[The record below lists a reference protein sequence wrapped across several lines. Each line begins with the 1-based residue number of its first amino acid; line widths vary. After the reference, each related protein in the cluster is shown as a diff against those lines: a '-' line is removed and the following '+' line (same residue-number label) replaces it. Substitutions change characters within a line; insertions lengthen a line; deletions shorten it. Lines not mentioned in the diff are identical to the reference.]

1 MAMNDFVRRSMQ
13 IVAGGIAQSTT
24 DYFDNAISFAN
35 DVKEVIDMGKQ
46 MGSDGAKKFNELKS
60 SGILKKTRDWFYN
73 EGGMFGDFDF
83 DDDDFDAGFEI
94 DSADSESGGDK
105 SQPLSKD
112 MMTDIAKKQTGAM
125 YKAFGRQADL
135 HIANTAEIISTINT
149 RTAELTASVNN
160 VNNTLIQIGKRLDL
174 IVEWTSARTKKEEEE
189 LKKASILDYGGGI
202 SLSGLVAKGKEQ
214 AEDSALG
221 TYMSIGKTV
230 LGSGMVTPETVM
242 SMILS
247 QTILDKKWDKL
258 GKKSINDIGEF
269 INDTVGEV
277 IQNTMTTILKSKG
290 HIFEDFFEELIT
302 KSRSKNY
309 QNSVINQYNDKPAVF
324 DGMTRKSII
333 TVIPG
338 YLKEILKAVGGPDK
352 TVNEKGNLVSGKR
365 GNAFIGQIS
374 DNYFKAGTVG
384 HEQRRNAEKRTGLDP
399 QEINNAIRT
408 MTGAWLFQMYLSG
421 ETILGNGQI
430 KDIRDPMTR
439 QVIEDSATAMAI
451 ADPKHR
457 SVEQWKQFYWGI
469 IEQIDDFKYRQEL
482 QRSSERADKEFESF
496 ARTNVNGHQA
506 GMITK
511 SMWLDAFKRNYREYN
526 TGATFNDETK
536 KDAAAP
542 TQIGSNQSLSIPS
555 TFDYVAGIFNQ
566 LNRGM
571 NVFITGSAKL
581 RKVPYEEIK
590 MIPGY
595 GKNAHN
601 MGVATAGASNVVEAV
616 NNATAP
622 YRNLAENFV
631 NAAVP
636 DVSKNEEY
644 DKAPDYIKDIL
655 DKDEGERSEREQ
667 KQLAK
672 YRKNQKTGKLK
683 EAGKGIL
690 TGAKNF
696 LFGDGR
702 EYAIDPNVQALMEIT
717 DSLKKDIS
725 EKIPEG
731 VKDFFK
737 GTKEKILNTSIG
749 EKTADV
755 LGSTKEKVGG
765 AVLGKKSINEEGETI
780 RTGGALRAVGKPIY
794 NAGSFLKGKGA
805 NLSDAIHGGIKS
817 NKRLNEEW
825 EDILS
830 QFGADNHFEEN
841 DSDSLNMQLIVSSA
855 NTAMTDGNVSTMDIQ
870 NIQTLTS
877 KLSDRDLQRRINQ
890 TVIPMMKRNAKGEKD
905 NSSGDAPKSTMGKLL
920 KMALGGLKL
929 FLAPVIGY
937 IKVVLF
943 SVFKIIKGFGGAIL
957 KFAKWGIMRGLRQIK
972 YGMKSLGFGIKT
984 MFKSMTK
991 FIKPMVDGLYKAVT
1005 TIKDGV
1011 TKAFSNIGKSIKD
1024 KVGGWMEKRG
1034 IKDKLTKDLSVDE
1047 NGNKK
1052 KGILSKLSGAKEGF
1066 ANKLAEKPGFMKG
1079 FTKAYRERK
1088 EAEHAADVKKQG
1100 EPARQ
1105 AIDDSKATGFLET
1118 IKDVVSDI
1126 KTAVTGKKEEKPS
1139 DVISTDVQM
1148 DSAATDAMNE
1158 SMQAEEDKLAGFQEE
1173 MAKNLANITE
1183 IVSWSGSPDAAP
1195 GFVQSLTQ
1203 SLNDLGEGIQ
1213 DKMDEESKEIQDAS
1227 GGSDNPLEGV
1237 AGDATEATKDAVL
1250 NKTLGGSGGG
1260 SGAAGIAMTAATG
1273 GAGGAAAEGA
1283 AAGAAE
1289 AGAAEGAGAAM
1300 GGMMNVL
1307 MGISNIVLTIVMSLE
1322 GFKAMISTVTD
1333 ILTEALM
1340 PLNDAF
1346 HAIIKTLK
1354 PYVKQLG
1361 SIVKQLAGFIVQI
1374 VEVVCDIIQPIMK
1387 DVIQPILEVLSPLLE
1402 SIIGCLTPLLKIV
1415 GILLKVILAP
1425 LMGLFKFVLLPIL
1438 KIIGDAVQIIMGVL
1452 QIGFGVLMMG
1462 IGGIIS
1468 AIGGVLSLIGKIPV
1482 IGAGAKKLGS
1492 GVLDTGKEMMSQGKE
1507 FVVQGGKSVAQG
1519 AVNLVLDYAS
1529 LYSMGMTDELLGRNE
1544 EEQKETKQIEAPDGN
1559 QVESTFANGDVT
1571 NVYNTYGGEY
1581 QRGMGGY
1588 LNMNQ
1593 RGCGPIALADMY
1605 NRNSEGRISAR
1616 SLAGMMNQSGA
1627 YDPHRGTSVGD
1638 YIDTARGL
1646 GMNVHAGKVTQQSL
1660 KSASPTNP
1668 ITVVGSGSD
1677 YGTRNG
1683 NNHFMNVVGTDHH
1696 GGAYVSNPLTGRID
1710 RRPASTVAGSAVMGI
1725 YGSGDEDAES
1735 GYTFPDAIKE
1745 AFKKLKDEAA
1755 KILGL
1760 FSMEKSDE
1768 EETEELINAEKKK
1781 EAVEQAK
1788 KQMGDD
1794 YDTYAEEAKGLALE
1808 DFKTKYPQKD
1818 GESDEDYQKKFDK
1831 WWETKANQAEYLAK
1845 TELLDAASKKGQ
1857 DAYAELAKTN
1867 QKFVD
1872 DYAGKVDENG
1882 NITGGL
1888 FDKLGDAYTEL
1899 DSALD
1904 SLGSGSARGG
1914 QSGLD
1919 VMKGAAYAFKA
1930 YVDAHPSGTYLHSDV
1945 GPITADDGYTWSHF
1959 RPDCSGFMSA
1969 SIRHMGYD
1977 FKGSDNDTTGPLTY
1991 NFNENLSSYG
2001 TKTIVDQ
2008 NGNSAEEDWEV
2019 LPYSES
2025 DLRPGDWIFTSG
2037 KSDSYPE
2044 SHVGMY
2050 IGKDSSGSHR
2060 GLDGGGTQPILDSA
2074 GAAPK
2079 VLEGVSSGDGLRW
2092 TMQPSDHP
2100 DKILRYVKPT
2110 YDGLVGDNDQEKI
2123 WAYLTSHGANK
2134 TGAAGFMGVW
2144 EVESA
2149 NNPSR
2154 LEGDWKM
2161 GGINSP
2167 AVMNAYK
2174 SQANMNSYVTDM
2186 VAKVYGGWGSLNR
2199 PTYEPDGDGNF
2210 YPGVGLAQ
2218 WTGNRTKSVFNKG
2231 TKMGVPFNSLEAQLA
2246 LWEDEVTNNNYYNS
2260 ALTGANNAGT
2270 PAAAAEKVLNI
2281 YEGLSSTNKYAALA
2295 KRQTY
2300 ADQFYERFKDWSPDV
2315 AAAKNTTPTGKG
2327 SASTGYGMV
2336 NSPGDA
2342 AIVENARQ
2350 INSLNGKNSG
2360 TVMTNTGVPL
2370 GLRSST
2376 SDDSSVLTWIPDG
2389 THLEEL
2395 SVSGKQGWY
2404 KASYGGQTGYVNAEW
2419 IVLDNDWRDGLYTAD
2434 EAVVPP
2440 DELAKA
2446 DEAVKALQTYAN
2458 NSTGGGKISP
2468 SGGSSS
2474 SVDEKMWDFGHWT
2487 DSDVNSDKRN
2497 EWYPMLVDYHS
2508 SAIAGKNKNG
2518 GTAMGK
2524 AKTAADSYKLSYRN
2538 ASHKHHGETYGPTD
2552 KHYWMYSYLDSKDR
2566 VNDPLKKQ
2574 LDLLHNWYAS
2584 GDMNE
2589 MDFWDNYLGWN
2600 NKYANS
2606 NITTPVNN
2614 DLYDTDTYYDTETGT
2629 TVVNNYAVT
2638 RAEDRATDA
2647 RLKAILANTYNVRS
2661 ESMEALLEAILEE
2674 LKRRKGGN
2682 GGPTNTSGSSK
2693 LFDERIPS
2701 QVTKLSVG

>member
-1 MAMNDFVRRSMQ
+1 
-13 IVAGGIAQSTT
+13 
-24 DYFDNAISFAN
+24 
-35 DVKEVIDMGKQ
+35 
-46 MGSDGAKKFNELKS
+46 
-60 SGILKKTRDWFYN
+60 
-73 EGGMFGDFDF
+73 
-83 DDDDFDAGFEI
+83 
-94 DSADSESGGDK
+94 
-105 SQPLSKD
+105 
-112 MMTDIAKKQTGAM
+112 
-125 YKAFGRQADL
+125 
-135 HIANTAEIISTINT
+135 
-149 RTAELTASVNN
+149 
-160 VNNTLIQIGKRLDL
+160 
-174 IVEWTSARTKKEEEE
+174 
-189 LKKASILDYGGGI
+189 
-202 SLSGLVAKGKEQ
+202 
-214 AEDSALG
+214 
-221 TYMSIGKTV
+221 
-230 LGSGMVTPETVM
+230 
-242 SMILS
+242 
-247 QTILDKKWDKL
+247 
-258 GKKSINDIGEF
+258 
-269 INDTVGEV
+269 
-277 IQNTMTTILKSKG
+277 
-290 HIFEDFFEELIT
+290 
-302 KSRSKNY
+302 
-309 QNSVINQYNDKPAVF
+309 
-324 DGMTRKSII
+324 
-333 TVIPG
+333 
-338 YLKEILKAVGGPDK
+338 
-352 TVNEKGNLVSGKR
+352 
-365 GNAFIGQIS
+365 
-374 DNYFKAGTVG
+374 
-384 HEQRRNAEKRTGLDP
+384 
-399 QEINNAIRT
+399 
-408 MTGAWLFQMYLSG
+408 
-421 ETILGNGQI
+421 
-430 KDIRDPMTR
+430 
-439 QVIEDSATAMAI
+439 
-451 ADPKHR
+451 
-457 SVEQWKQFYWGI
+457 
-469 IEQIDDFKYRQEL
+469 
-482 QRSSERADKEFESF
+482 
-496 ARTNVNGHQA
+496 
-506 GMITK
+506 
-511 SMWLDAFKRNYREYN
+511 
-526 TGATFNDETK
+526 
-536 KDAAAP
+536 
-542 TQIGSNQSLSIPS
+542 
-555 TFDYVAGIFNQ
+555 
-566 LNRGM
+566 
-571 NVFITGSAKL
+571 
-581 RKVPYEEIK
+581 
-590 MIPGY
+590 
-595 GKNAHN
+595 
-601 MGVATAGASNVVEAV
+601 
-616 NNATAP
+616 
-622 YRNLAENFV
+622 
-631 NAAVP
+631 
-636 DVSKNEEY
+636 
-644 DKAPDYIKDIL
+644 
-655 DKDEGERSEREQ
+655 
-667 KQLAK
+667 
-672 YRKNQKTGKLK
+672 
-683 EAGKGIL
+683 
-690 TGAKNF
+690 
-696 LFGDGR
+696 
-702 EYAIDPNVQALMEIT
+702 
-717 DSLKKDIS
+717 
-725 EKIPEG
+725 
-731 VKDFFK
+731 
-737 GTKEKILNTSIG
+737 
-749 EKTADV
+749 
-755 LGSTKEKVGG
+755 
-765 AVLGKKSINEEGETI
+765 
-780 RTGGALRAVGKPIY
+780 
-794 NAGSFLKGKGA
+794 
-805 NLSDAIHGGIKS
+805 
-817 NKRLNEEW
+817 
-825 EDILS
+825 
-830 QFGADNHFEEN
+830 
-841 DSDSLNMQLIVSSA
+841 
-855 NTAMTDGNVSTMDIQ
+855 
-870 NIQTLTS
+870 
-877 KLSDRDLQRRINQ
+877 
-890 TVIPMMKRNAKGEKD
+890 
-905 NSSGDAPKSTMGKLL
+905 
-920 KMALGGLKL
+920 
-929 FLAPVIGY
+929 
-937 IKVVLF
+937 
-943 SVFKIIKGFGGAIL
+943 
-957 KFAKWGIMRGLRQIK
+957 
-972 YGMKSLGFGIKT
+972 
-984 MFKSMTK
+984 
-991 FIKPMVDGLYKAVT
+991 
-1005 TIKDGV
+1005 
-1011 TKAFSNIGKSIKD
+1011 
-1024 KVGGWMEKRG
+1024 
-1034 IKDKLTKDLSVDE
+1034 
-1047 NGNKK
+1047 
-1052 KGILSKLSGAKEGF
+1052 
-1066 ANKLAEKPGFMKG
+1066 
-1079 FTKAYRERK
+1079 
-1088 EAEHAADVKKQG
+1088 
-1100 EPARQ
+1100 
-1105 AIDDSKATGFLET
+1105 
-1118 IKDVVSDI
+1118 
-1126 KTAVTGKKEEKPS
+1126 
-1139 DVISTDVQM
+1139 
-1148 DSAATDAMNE
+1148 
-1158 SMQAEEDKLAGFQEE
+1158 
-1173 MAKNLANITE
+1173 
-1183 IVSWSGSPDAAP
+1183 
-1195 GFVQSLTQ
+1195 
-1203 SLNDLGEGIQ
+1203 
-1213 DKMDEESKEIQDAS
+1213 
-1227 GGSDNPLEGV
+1227 
-1237 AGDATEATKDAVL
+1237 
-1250 NKTLGGSGGG
+1250 
-1260 SGAAGIAMTAATG
+1260 
-1273 GAGGAAAEGA
+1273 
-1283 AAGAAE
+1283 
-1289 AGAAEGAGAAM
+1289 
-1300 GGMMNVL
+1300 MMNVL

-1529 LYSMGMTDELLGRNE
+1529 LYTMGMSDELLGRNE

-1559 QVESTFANGDVT
+1559 QVETTFANGDVT

-1755 KILGL
+1755 KILGM

-1818 GESDEDYQKKFDK
+1818 GESDEDYQKRFDK

-1930 YVDAHPSGTYLHSDV
+1930 YVDAHPSGTYLHNDV

-2246 LWEDEVTNNNYYNS
+2246 LWEDEVTNDNYYNS

-2446 DEAVKALQTYAN
+2446 DEAVKALQTYADK
-2458 NSTGGGKISP
+2458 STGGGKTSP

-2584 GDMNE
+2584 GDMDE

-2606 NITTPVNN
+2606 NITTPVGE
-2614 DLYDTDTYYDTETGT
+2614 DQMDASSDAYYDEATGT
-2629 TVVNNYAVT
+2629 TVVNTYNVT
-2638 RAEDRATDA
+2638 RGEDKATES

-2674 LKRRKGGN
+2674 LKRRKDGN
-2682 GGPTNTSGSSK
+2682 PGPTNTSGSSK

>member
-1 MAMNDFVRRSMQ
+1 MAVNDFVRRSMQ

-46 MGSDGAKKFNELKS
+46 MGSDGAKKFNELKN

-83 DDDDFDAGFEI
+83 DDDFDAGFEI
-94 DSADSESGGDK
+94 DSADSESSSDK

-135 HIANTAEIISTINT
+135 YIANTAEIISTINT

-160 VNNTLIQIGKRLDL
+160 VNNTLIQIGKRLDM
-174 IVEWTSARTKKEEEE
+174 IVEWTSARTKKEEEQ
-189 LKKASILDYGGGI
+189 LKKASILDYSGGI
-202 SLSGLVAKGKEQ
+202 SLSGVVNKAKEN
-214 AEDSALG
+214 AEDSILG
-221 TYMSIGKTV
+221 TMLSIGKTMFS
-230 LGSGMVTPETVM
+230 SGMMTPEMLLST
-242 SMILS
+242 ILS
-247 QTILDKKWDKL
+247 QTVLDKKWDKL
-258 GKKSINDIGEF
+258 GGKSVNDIGEF
-269 INDTVGEV
+269 INDTVGEA
-277 IQNTMTTILKSKG
+277 IQNAFTKVLTTDKEPFAS
-290 HIFEDFFEELIT
+290 FFGDII
-302 KSRSKNY
+302 SRGGNRNY
-309 QNSVINQYNDKPAVF
+309 QNSVTNQYNDKPAVF

-338 YLKEILKAVGGPDK
+338 YLNEILKAVSGGREMNVD
-352 TVNEKGNLVSGKR
+352 NKGNLKAGTGANSFVKTV
-365 GNAFIGQIS
+365 AE
-374 DNYFKAGTVG
+374 NYFKSGTMDWK
-384 HEQRRNAEKRTGLDP
+384 QREKASEGTGLTTT
-399 QEINNAIRT
+399 EVSNAVRT
-408 MTGAWLFQMYLSG
+408 LTGSWIWSMYAYDIVVLK
-421 ETILGNGQI
+421 IGQI
-430 KDIRDPMTR
+430 KDMSDPITKEVVNDAAR
-439 QVIEDSATAMAI
+439 AMAS

-457 SVEQWKQFYWGI
+457 SVEKWISLYKGI
-469 IEQIDDFKYRQEL
+469 IYEIDEFKYRQEL
-482 QRSSERADKEFESF
+482 QRSAEKADKNLEDF
-496 ARTNVNGHQA
+496 AKHHVNNHQA
-506 GMITK
+506 GKVDESVWMAAFRDMYK
-511 SMWLDAFKRNYREYN
+511 DYNKDAK
-526 TGATFNDETK
+526 FNDPSTGGSIV
-536 KDAAAP
+536 P
-542 TQIGSNQSLSIPS
+542 SPIGGSTSPLSI
-555 TFDYVAGIFNQ
+555 TELDYMAGVFDR
-566 LNRGM
+566 LNRGI
-571 NVFITGSAKL
+571 NVFITGQADNRSAQYKKI
-581 RKVPYEEIK
+581 R

-595 GKNAHN
+595 AKRAMGAGTTNSDDPDKPKDGISIPGPVGKIAEKVFKPKDTALRKAA
-601 MGVATAGASNVVEAV
+601 GEKDPELVAAMDRIAEGKGDATDEEMVEKFKKEYGKP
-616 NNATAP
+616 T
-622 YRNLAENFV
+622 NFFKRLG
-631 NAAVP
+631 NT
-636 DVSKNEEY
+636 
-644 DKAPDYIKDIL
+644 I
-655 DKDEGERSEREQ
+655 
-667 KQLAK
+667 
-672 YRKNQKTGKLK
+672 KTGWNKYADESRKMGIIADPEGYAMVDDMVEKVKGVFSEILPDRAK
-683 EAGKGIL
+683 SALTKVESNEKYQDVINSKGAQKAKSGVNKAANEVVDIFAGK
-690 TGAKNF
+690 
-696 LFGDGR
+696 R
-702 EYAIDPNVQALMEIT
+702 
-717 DSLKKDIS
+717 
-725 EKIPEG
+725 G
-731 VKDFFK
+731 VD
-737 GTKEKILNTSIG
+737 ENG
-749 EKTADV
+749 EA
-755 LGSTKEKVGG
+755 
-765 AVLGKKSINEEGETI
+765 I
-780 RTGGALRAVGKPIY
+780 RTGGVLHAITKPVTAAGGFAKRKADNLAVGLRAKTMT
-794 NAGSFLKGKGA
+794 N
-805 NLSDAIHGGIKS
+805 DALMNKSREVLADYGPDKQFDDS
-817 NKRLNEEW
+817 NKDAL
-825 EDILS
+825 
-830 QFGADNHFEEN
+830 Q
-841 DSDSLNMQLIVSSA
+841 MQLIASEM
-855 NTAMTDGNVSTMDIQ
+855 NTALSNGDFSTVDE
-870 NIQTLTS
+870 QTILKS
-877 KLSDRDLQRRINQ
+877 VNKIEDADL
-890 TVIPMMKRNAKGEKD
+890 KGQLRQSVLPLLKKNGKAVD
-905 NSSGDAPKSTMGKLL
+905 DKGGGDAPKSTIGKLL

-937 IKVVLF
+937 VKVVLF
-943 SVFKIIKGFGGAIL
+943 GVFKFIKGFGTAIL

-991 FIKPMVDGLYKAVT
+991 LIKPAIDGLYAAVNAVKKGVT
-1005 TIKDGV
+1005 T
-1011 TKAFSNIGKSIKD
+1011 AFENVKKS
-1024 KVGGWMEKRG
+1024 VSGWLEKRAAN
-1034 IKDKLTKDLSVDE
+1034 KNDKPKPANEETD
-1047 NGNKK
+1047 KK
-1052 KGILSKLSGAKEGF
+1052 KGLIGTISGFKENL
-1066 ANKLAEKPGFMKG
+1066 ANKFSEKPGFMKG
-1079 FTKAYRERK
+1079 FTKAYRDRK
-1088 EAEHAADVKKQG
+1088 EAEKKASLKEQAAPTTTALQEAGVPEIK
-1100 EPARQ
+1100 
-1105 AIDDSKATGFLET
+1105 TGVET
-1118 IKDVVSDI
+1118 IVDTVGQIKD
-1126 KTAVTGKKEEKPS
+1126 ALTGKDPKGIVEEVK
-1139 DVISTDVQM
+1139 VQ
-1148 DSAATDAMNE
+1148 
-1158 SMQAEEDKLAGFQEE
+1158 FQEL
-1173 MAKNLANITE
+1173 K
-1183 IVSWSGSPDAAP
+1183 
-1195 GFVQSLTQ
+1195 
-1203 SLNDLGEGIQ
+1203 
-1213 DKMDEESKEIQDAS
+1213 DKIDEESQEIQDNAD
-1227 GGSDNPLEGV
+1227 GGGENAV
-1237 AGDATEATKDAVL
+1237 AGALETTQAEVTDITM
-1250 NKTLGGSGGG
+1250 N
-1260 SGAAGIAMTAATG
+1260 G
-1273 GAGGAAAEGA
+1273 GAGGGVEGALAAGATLMTGGAAGGAAGAAEGA

-1340 PLNDAF
+1340 PLNEAF
-1346 HAIIKTLK
+1346 QTIIKTLK

-1361 SIVKQLAGFIVQI
+1361 SIIKQLAGFIVQI

-1492 GVLDTGKEMMSQGKE
+1492 GILDTGKDMMSQGKE

-1519 AVNLVLDYAS
+1519 AINLVLDYAS
-1529 LYSMGMTDELLGRNE
+1529 LYTMGMTDELLGRNE
-1544 EEQKETKQIEAPDGN
+1544 EEKKETKQIDAPDGN
-1559 QVESTFANGDVT
+1559 QVETTFANGDIT

-1683 NNHFMNVVGTDHH
+1683 NNHFMNVIGTDHH

-1725 YGSGDEDAES
+1725 YGSGDESEES

-1794 YDTYAEEAKGLALE
+1794 YDAYAEEAKGLALE
-1808 DFKTKYPQKD
+1808 DFKKKYPQRD
-1818 GESDEDYQKKFDK
+1818 NESDEEYQERFDK

-1845 TELLDAASKKGQ
+1845 TELLDKASEKGQ

-1882 NITGGL
+1882 NISGGL
-1888 FDKLGDAYTEL
+1888 FDKLGDAYTEF

-1904 SLGSGSARGG
+1904 SLGGGGRGG

-1919 VMKGAAYAFKA
+1919 VMKGAALAFKA
-1930 YVDAHPSGTYLHSDV
+1930 YVDAHPSGMYLHSDV
-1945 GPITADDGYTWSHF
+1945 GPLTADDGYTWSHF

-2019 LPYSES
+2019 LPYSEN

-2037 KSDSYPE
+2037 RSDSYPE

-2074 GAAPK
+2074 QAAPK

-2110 YDGLVGDNDQEKI
+2110 YDGLIGDNDQEKI

-2134 TGAAGFMGVW
+2134 TGASGFMGVW

-2154 LEGDWKM
+2154 LEGDYAM

-2167 AVMNAYK
+2167 AVLNAYK
-2174 SQANMNSYVTDM
+2174 SQENMNSYVTDM
-2186 VAKVYGGWGSLNR
+2186 VGKVYGGWGSLNR
-2199 PTYEPDGDGNF
+2199 GTYEPDGNGNF

-2218 WTGNRTKSVFNKG
+2218 WTGNRTKSVFEKG

-2246 LWEDEVTNNNYYNS
+2246 LWEDEVTNNKYYNS

-2281 YEGLSSTNKYAALA
+2281 YEGLSSTNQYAALS

-2300 ADQFYERFKDWSPDV
+2300 ANQFYERFKDWSPDV

-2327 SASTGYGMV
+2327 SASTGFGMV
-2336 NSPGDA
+2336 SSPGDA

-2350 INSLNGKNSG
+2350 IKSLNGKNSG
-2360 TVMTNTGVPL
+2360 TVMTNTGVSL
-2370 GLRSST
+2370 GLRSGT
-2376 SDDSSVLTWIPDG
+2376 TDGSSVLVWIPDG
-2389 THLEEL
+2389 THLDEL

-2404 KASYGGQTGYVNAEW
+2404 KTTYGGQTGYVNAEW
-2419 IVLDNDWRDGLYTAD
+2419 IVLDSDWRDGLYTAD
-2434 EAVVPP
+2434 SIVSKP

-2446 DEAVKALQTYAN
+2446 DEALKNLQNYAN
-2458 NSTGGGKISP
+2458 NSTGGN
-2468 SGGSSS
+2468 SGGTSTVEDYMLGKDAAEWGADWYTKVNNYDKFMYSDS
-2474 SVDEKMWDFGHWT
+2474 KGNHYPLAGGTFSKLEKMGQLLFINKNKSEGQRNKYFQNVKADYG
-2487 DSDVNSDKRN
+2487 NSDDAMWAIDKLYD
-2497 EWYPMLVDYHS
+2497 EAG
-2508 SAIAGKNKNG
+2508 SAQDWLNLRTQYIASGKKKNKNLFPD
-2518 GTAMGK
+2518 A
-2524 AKTAADSYKLSYRN
+2524 
-2538 ASHKHHGETYGPTD
+2538 
-2552 KHYWMYSYLDSKDR
+2552 
-2566 VNDPLKKQ
+2566 
-2574 LDLLHNWYAS
+2574 LDLLHVGMYGS
-2584 GDMNE
+2584 GDTMSEMN
-2589 MDFWDNYLGWN
+2589 FWDDYLGWN

-2606 NITTPVNN
+2606 NITTPVGE
-2614 DLYDTDTYYDTETGT
+2614 DQIDVTSDAYYDEATGT
-2629 TVVNNYAVT
+2629 TVVNTYNVT
-2638 RAEDRATDA
+2638 RGEDKATEA

>member
-1 MAMNDFVRRSMQ
+1 MAVNDFVRRSMQ

-24 DYFDNAISFAN
+24 DYFDNAISFTN

-174 IVEWTSARTKKEEEE
+174 IVEWTSARTKKEEE
-189 LKKASILDYGGGI
+189 LQKTTSILDYGGGI

-258 GKKSINDIGEF
+258 GKKSINDIGDF
-269 INDTVGEV
+269 INNTVGEV

-309 QNSVINQYNDKPAVF
+309 QNSAINQYNDKPAVF

-384 HEQRRNAEKRTGLDP
+384 HEQRRKAEKRTGLDP

-421 ETILGNGQI
+421 ETLLGNGQV
-430 KDIRDPMTR
+430 KDIRDPITR

-536 KDAAAP
+536 KDAATP
-542 TQIGSNQSLSIPS
+542 TQIGSNQSSSIPS

-581 RKVPYEEIK
+581 RKDPYEEIK

-601 MGVATAGASNVVEAV
+601 MSVVTTGASNVVEAV

-622 YRNLAENFV
+622 YRKLADNFV

-696 LFGDGR
+696 LFGDGK

-755 LGSTKEKVGG
+755 LGSAKEKVGG
-765 AVLGKKSINEEGETI
+765 AILGKKSINEEGETV

-805 NLSDAIHGGIKS
+805 SLSDTIRGGIKS
-817 NKRLNEEW
+817 DKRLNEEW

-890 TVIPMMKRNAKGEKD
+890 TVIPMMRRNAKGEKD
-905 NSSGDAPKSTMGKLL
+905 NSSGDAPKSTIGKLL

-937 IKVVLF
+937 VKVVLF
-943 SVFKIIKGFGGAIL
+943 GVFKFIKGFGGAIL
-957 KFAKWGIMRGLRQIK
+957 KFAKWGITRGLRQIK

-991 FIKPMVDGLYKAVT
+991 LIKPMVDGLYSAVNA
-1005 TIKDGV
+1005 IKDGV

-1024 KVGGWMEKRG
+1024 KVGGWMEKSG
-1034 IKDKLTKDLSVDE
+1034 IKDKLNKDLSVDE
-1047 NGNKK
+1047 NGEKK
-1052 KGILSKLSGAKEGF
+1052 KGLFSKISSAKEGL
-1066 ANKLAEKPGFMKG
+1066 ANKFAEKPGFMKG

-1088 EAEHAADVKKQG
+1088 EAEKKASLKEQAAPTTTALQEAGVPEIK
-1100 EPARQ
+1100 
-1105 AIDDSKATGFLET
+1105 TGVEQIVDT
-1118 IKDVVSDI
+1118 IGQIKD
-1126 KTAVTGKKEEKPS
+1126 ALTGKDPKGIVEEVK
-1139 DVISTDVQM
+1139 VQF
-1148 DSAATDAMNE
+1148 SE
-1158 SMQAEEDKLAGFQEE
+1158 LKDK
-1173 MAKNLANITE
+1173 I
-1183 IVSWSGSPDAAP
+1183 
-1195 GFVQSLTQ
+1195 
-1203 SLNDLGEGIQ
+1203 
-1213 DKMDEESKEIQDAS
+1213 DEESKEIQDNADGGGEDLAS
-1227 GGSDNPLEGV
+1227 NAL
-1237 AGDATEATKDAVL
+1237 EATQAEVTDITTNGGA
-1250 NKTLGGSGGG
+1250 LGGVE
-1260 SGAAGIAMTAATG
+1260 GAVTTSATLMTG
-1273 GAGGAAAEGA
+1273 GAGGAGGAAGEA

-1289 AGAAEGAGAAM
+1289 AGAGEGAGAAM

-1462 IGGIIS
+1462 IGGIIT
-1468 AIGGVLSLIGKIPV
+1468 AIGTVISAVGKLIPGVG
-1482 IGAGAKKLGS
+1482 KLGS
-1492 GVLDTGKEMMSQGKE
+1492 GIKDS
-1507 FVVQGGKSVAQG
+1507 GKSMMKEGGDFVAQG
-1519 AVNLVLDYAS
+1519 LKQVAQGTVNLVLDYAS
-1529 LYSMGMTDELLGRNE
+1529 LYTMGMSDELLGRNE
-1544 EEQKETKQIEAPDGN
+1544 EEKKETKQIEAPDGN

-1725 YGSGDEDAES
+1725 YGSGDEEEG
-1735 GYTFPDAIKE
+1735 GYTFPEAIKE
-1745 AFKKLKDEAA
+1745 AFKKLKEEAA

-1760 FSMEKSDE
+1760 FSMEKSEE
-1768 EETEELINAEKKK
+1768 EETEDTINAERKKS
-1781 EAVEQAK
+1781 AAEQAK
-1788 KQMGDD
+1788 KQLMNDD
-1794 YDTYAEEAKGLALE
+1794 PDGYAEIEEAAKAKAKE
-1808 DFKTKYPQKD
+1808 DYFIKKYPQRD
-1818 GESDEDYQKKFDK
+1818 NESDEEYQERFDE
-1831 WWETKANQAEYLAK
+1831 WWEGDADQAKWLTESGQFADALKKAKGNSK
-1845 TELLDAASKKGQ
+1845 AAWQ
-1857 DAYAELAKTN
+1857 ELAKKSNEFVEGYAN
-1867 QKFVD
+1867 QFEELGKQADAAEEGLGSSGGNGSGGYFTSQGGNARLALDNPEITDIDMTDVD
-1872 DYAGKVDENG
+1872 SSIGDGGGYSHAPVLEFFKK
-1882 NITGGL
+1882 TGGAQSFL
-1888 FDKLGDAYTEL
+1888 YGYNMYNQYGTSSPSDHTKEGVGTAGSTHQGIDLHWIGESAEGKIPVYAPTDGKLQLAQPEALAAGGGNYVSMIDNEGNRHRFMHMHHFSDEIKNMKFGDQIIGGKTILGYEGNTG
-1899 DSALD
+1899 DSTGTHTHWD
-1904 SLGSGSARGG
+1904 IYEDGGSGKR
-1914 QSGLD
+1914 L
-1919 VMKGAAYAFKA
+1919 
-1930 YVDAHPSGTYLHSDV
+1930 
-1945 GPITADDGYTWSHF
+1945 
-1959 RPDCSGFMSA
+1959 
-1969 SIRHMGYD
+1969 
-1977 FKGSDNDTTGPLTY
+1977 NPLTY
-1991 NFNENLSSYG
+1991 FSNYVPSSNL
-2001 TKTIVDQ
+2001 
-2008 NGNSAEEDWEV
+2008 E
-2019 LPYSES
+2019 
-2025 DLRPGDWIFTSG
+2025 
-2037 KSDSYPE
+2037 
-2044 SHVGMY
+2044 
-2050 IGKDSSGSHR
+2050 
-2060 GLDGGGTQPILDSA
+2060 GGTD
-2074 GAAPK
+2074 
-2079 VLEGVSSGDGLRW
+2079 E
-2092 TMQPSDHP
+2092 
-2100 DKILRYVKPT
+2100 
-2110 YDGLVGDNDQEKI
+2110 EKI
-2123 WAYLTSHGANK
+2123 WAYLTSHGLEKHA
-2134 TGAAGFMGVW
+2134 AAGAMGAFQ
-2144 EVESA
+2144 VESA
-2149 NNPSR
+2149 NNPDT
-2154 LEGDWKM
+2154 LEGYY
-2161 GGINSP
+2161 
-2167 AVMNAYK
+2167 AF
-2174 SQANMNSYVTDM
+2174 
-2186 VAKVYGGWGSLNR
+2186 
-2199 PTYEPDGDGNF
+2199 GDGSRSNSVVKEAMKSF
-2210 YPGVGLAQ
+2210 DSMDDYVVNKLFPMYDRSGKSINKPGYKGADGHYYPGLGLAQ
-2218 WTGNRTKSVFNKG
+2218 WTGDRTVALSKYTVGKGLGWNDLGGQLDYLKHELDTNSYYSGAVTEMNNSNDVNRAT
-2231 TKMGVPFNSLEAQLA
+2231 EIWLA
-2246 LWEDEVTNNNYYNS
+2246 KFEGNPGD
-2260 ALTGANNAGT
+2260 ALS
-2270 PAAAAEKVLNI
+2270 ERQ
-2281 YEGLSSTNKYAALA
+2281 KYAN
-2295 KRQTY
+2295 
-2300 ADQFYERFKDWSPDV
+2300 DFYNRFKDWTPQT
-2315 AAAKNTTPTGKG
+2315 KQTYTPTGSG
-2327 SASTGYGMV
+2327 SASTGFGMV
-2336 NSPGDA
+2336 NSAADA
-2342 AIVENARQ
+2342 RMVDNYNQ
-2350 INSLNGKNSG
+2350 IKTTSGKNTG
-2360 TVMTNTGVPL
+2360 TVLTGGDDL
-2370 GLRSST
+2370 NMRADKSI
-2376 SDDSSVLTWIPDG
+2376 DSSVLITIPNGTKLNLEASGSAGWFKTTWG
-2389 THLEEL
+2389 
-2395 SVSGKQGWY
+2395 GK
-2404 KASYGGQTGYVNAEW
+2404 TGYVSSEY
-2419 IVLDNDWRDGLYTAD
+2419 IILDNDDANNFDYSGGLQDKSTDTLLTTYAKEATGQNVDGEMNMINPIMWDADNWLAPKSNATERKKWYAQLAQIHSNAIKNNQLAYTQKYKDAWTWNWQNGQKVTPDNPDYWQSMTVQMSGDQHYSNLGSGKSNVDLTWNGVKD
-2434 EAVVPP
+2434 EAYAGGNSLLKKWKKGK
-2440 DELAKA
+2440 D
-2446 DEAVKALQTYAN
+2446 VKAYKGNGVYADAIKKRLGTQLGEIN
-2458 NSTGGGKISP
+2458 GLRKDW
-2468 SGGSSS
+2468 SS
-2474 SVDEKMWDFGHWT
+2474 W
-2487 DSDVNSDKRN
+2487 
-2497 EWYPMLVDYHS
+2497 
-2508 SAIAGKNKNG
+2508 
-2518 GTAMGK
+2518 
-2524 AKTAADSYKLSYRN
+2524 
-2538 ASHKHHGETYGPTD
+2538 TYG
-2552 KHYWMYSYLDSKDR
+2552 
-2566 VNDPLKKQ
+2566 
-2574 LDLLHNWYAS
+2574 S
-2584 GDMNE
+2584 GDMDE

-2606 NITTPVNN
+2606 NITTPVGE
-2614 DLYDTDTYYDTETGT
+2614 DQMDVSSDAYYDEATGT
-2629 TVVNNYAVT
+2629 TVVNTYNVT
-2638 RAEDRATDA
+2638 RGEDKATEA

-2674 LKRRKGGN
+2674 LKRRKDGN
-2682 GGPTNTSGSSK
+2682 PGPTNTSGSSK

>member
-1 MAMNDFVRRSMQ
+1 MAVNDFVRRSMQ

-24 DYFDNAISFAN
+24 DYFDNAISFVN
-35 DVKEVIDMGKQ
+35 DVKEVVDMGKQ
-46 MGSDGAKKFNELKS
+46 MGSDGAKKFNELKN

-174 IVEWTSARTKKEEEE
+174 IVEWTSARTKKEEE
-189 LKKASILDYGGGI
+189 LQKTTSILDYGGGI
-202 SLSGLVAKGKEQ
+202 SLAGVAAKAKEN
-214 AEDSALG
+214 AEDSMLG
-221 TYMSIGKTV
+221 TFLSIGKTM
-230 LGSGMVTPETVM
+230 LGSGMMTPETVL

-247 QTILDKKWDKL
+247 QTILEKKWDKL
-258 GKKSINDIGEF
+258 GGKSINDIGEF

-277 IQNTMTTILKSKG
+277 IQNTMTSILKSKNSVLESL
-290 HIFEDFFEELIT
+290 FEDIIT
-302 KSRSKNY
+302 KSAGKNY
-309 QNSVINQYNDKPAVF
+309 QHSVVNQYNDKPAVF
-324 DGMTRKSII
+324 DGMTRKSIVTI
-333 TVIPG
+333 IPE
-338 YLKEILKAVGGPDK
+338 YLREILKAVGGPEK
-352 TVNEKGNLVSGKR
+352 TVDKKGNVVSGAR
-365 GNAFIGQIS
+365 GNAFVGQVS
-374 DNYFKAGTVG
+374 DNLFRSGMMDLAPRRKA
-384 HEQRRNAEKRTGLDP
+384 EERTGLSS
-399 QEINNAIRT
+399 QEINNAVRT
-408 MTGAWLFQMYLSG
+408 MTGAWLWQMYVDG
-421 ETILGNGQI
+421 TVILDKGQVKNI
-430 KDIRDPMTR
+430 LDPTTR
-439 QVIEDSATAMAI
+439 KVINNSAKAMSL

-457 SVEQWKQFYWGI
+457 SVAEWEELYWGI
-469 IEQIDDFKYRQEL
+469 VEQIEEFKYRQEL
-482 QRSSERADKEFESF
+482 QHSAERADKNFENF
-496 ARTNVNGHQA
+496 ARTDVNGYQA
-506 GMITK
+506 GQITG
-511 SMWLDAFKRNYREYN
+511 SVWLEAFKRNYKEFN
-526 TGATFNDETK
+526 DHAKFNDETRTPPPSAGPTSGPAPTPPTPGPTPPP
-536 KDAAAP
+536 AAAP
-542 TQIGSNQSLSIPS
+542 TQIGSGRRSNIPS

-581 RKVPYEEIK
+581 RKDPYEEIK
-590 MIPGY
+590 MVPGY
-595 GKNAHN
+595 GNNAHN
-601 MGVATAGASNVVEAV
+601 ISVTAGSQSSMTEAV
-616 NNATAP
+616 Q
-622 YRNLAENFV
+622 
-631 NAAVP
+631 NAAKPVTEAMKIADSFADTVVGDIP
-636 DVSKNEEY
+636 KDTLY
-644 DKAPDYIKDIL
+644 DNAPDDIKSIL
-655 DKDEGERSEREQ
+655 DKPEDEWSDRE
-667 KQLAK
+667 KKKVDK
-672 YRKNQKTGKLK
+672 YKKKKRNGKLK
-683 EAGKGIL
+683 EAGKAGWD
-690 TGAKNF
+690 F
-696 LFGDGR
+696 LKGLAGDDR
-702 EYAIDPNVQALMEIT
+702 NYIIDPNVQAMMEIG
-717 DSLKKDIS
+717 DNIKKNIS
-725 EKIPEG
+725 EKIP
-731 VKDFFK
+731 DSFK
-737 GTKEKILNTSIG
+737 EFVSSAKEKITGTRMG
-749 EKTADV
+749 EAAANGISSAKSKAGD
-755 LGSTKEKVGG
+755 
-765 AVLGKKSINEEGETI
+765 AILGKKTTDEEGNTV
-780 RTGGALRAVGKPIY
+780 RNGGILHAVAKPVVSAGSAVSDAVGNAKNKASVAIASTSKLESDTKDLLNEYNKESDKYVEHADQSEHDVALMQMLGTQVQAIYADRDYSNIDDQDVAKTINAVEDPTLKQRLKQTLVPLLKRNGKKLKLEDDGADNKPKSTI
-794 NAGSFLKGKGA
+794 GKLA
-805 NLSDAIHGGIKS
+805 KLALGGIK
-817 NKRLNEEW
+817 
-825 EDILS
+825 
-830 QFGADNHFEEN
+830 
-841 DSDSLNMQLIVSSA
+841 M
-855 NTAMTDGNVSTMDIQ
+855 
-870 NIQTLTS
+870 
-877 KLSDRDLQRRINQ
+877 
-890 TVIPMMKRNAKGEKD
+890 
-905 NSSGDAPKSTMGKLL
+905 
-920 KMALGGLKL
+920 

-937 IKVVLF
+937 VKIVLF
-943 SVFKIIKGFGGAIL
+943 GVFKFIKGFGGAIL

-991 FIKPMVDGLYKAVT
+991 LIKPMVDGLYSAVNA
-1005 TIKDGV
+1005 IKDGV

-1024 KVGGWMEKRG
+1024 KVGGWMEKSG
-1034 IKDKLTKDLSVDE
+1034 IKDKLNKDLSVDE
-1047 NGNKK
+1047 NGEKK
-1052 KGILSKLSGAKEGF
+1052 KGLFSKISSAKEGL
-1066 ANKLAEKPGFMKG
+1066 ANKFAEKPGFMKG

-1088 EAEHAADVKKQG
+1088 EAEKKASLKEQAAPTTTALQEAGVPEIK
-1100 EPARQ
+1100 
-1105 AIDDSKATGFLET
+1105 TGVEQIVDT
-1118 IKDVVSDI
+1118 IGQIKD
-1126 KTAVTGKKEEKPS
+1126 ALTGKDPKGIVEEVK
-1139 DVISTDVQM
+1139 VQF
-1148 DSAATDAMNE
+1148 SE
-1158 SMQAEEDKLAGFQEE
+1158 LKDK
-1173 MAKNLANITE
+1173 I
-1183 IVSWSGSPDAAP
+1183 
-1195 GFVQSLTQ
+1195 
-1203 SLNDLGEGIQ
+1203 
-1213 DKMDEESKEIQDAS
+1213 DEESKEIQDNADGGGEDLASNASEATQAEVTDITTS
-1227 GGSDNPLEGV
+1227 GG
-1237 AGDATEATKDAVL
+1237 A
-1250 NKTLGGSGGG
+1250 LGGVE
-1260 SGAAGIAMTAATG
+1260 GAVTAGATLMTG
-1273 GAGGAAAEGA
+1273 GAAGGAAGAAGEA

-1289 AGAAEGAGAAM
+1289 AGATEGAGAAM

-1492 GVLDTGKEMMSQGKE
+1492 GVLDTGKSMMSQGKE

-1529 LYSMGMTDELLGRNE
+1529 LYTMGMSDELLGRNE

-1818 GESDEDYQKKFDK
+1818 GESDEDYQKRFDK

-2174 SQANMNSYVTDM
+2174 SQENMNSYVTDM

-2446 DEAVKALQTYAN
+2446 DEAIKALQTYAN
-2458 NSTGGGKISP
+2458 NSTGGGKTSP

-2584 GDMNE
+2584 GDMGE
-2589 MDFWDNYLGWN
+2589 MDFWDSYLGWN

-2606 NITTPVNN
+2606 NITTPIGEDQMDVSS
-2614 DLYDTDTYYDTETGT
+2614 DAYYDEATGT
-2629 TVVNNYAVT
+2629 TVVNTYNVT
-2638 RAEDRATDA
+2638 RGEDKATES

-2674 LKRRKGGN
+2674 LKRRKDGN
-2682 GGPTNTSGSSK
+2682 PGPTNTSGSSK